1 MTAKLVGI
9 GVILMAGVML
19 RSLLCDRRRGRL
31 LVCEELYRFLLH
43 IRTRISCYLDP
54 PSRLHI
60 GFESLTLSECGFLGG
75 IRAGK
80 SLLDGLEASAIPDV
94 LSEEEL
100 HAAREVLSTVGTGYM
115 DEQLRLL
122 DGGIDAFSSLLVK
135 EREACARDVK
145 LINTLSASL
154 SVGIAIILI

>member
-1 MTAKLVGI
+1 MKFAVGFQLFEGEEEPFSHI
-9 GVILMAGVML
+9 VADYREHISEVFFAWQDIPSG
-19 RSLLCDRRRGRL
+19 RGS
-31 LVCEELYRFLLH
+31 VATLH
-43 IRTRISCYLDP
+43 
-54 PSRLHI
+54 
-60 GFESLTLSECGFLGG
+60 GFTDWNAQ
-75 IRAGK
+75 RK
-80 SLLDGLEASAIPDV
+80 T
-94 LSEEEL
+94 EEEL
-100 HAAREVLSTVGTGYM
+100 RAAREVFSTVGTGYM